1 MENNKRPLFTDAREQ
16 RSEPYV
22 NPCIAKLSRS
32 ILQEKVR
39 CWLCFVLKA
48 CLHIL
53 CAKTHTDNRCK
64 PLCPLDAQLL
74 EHIWDVAG
82 DFVNDNTLTVYIK
95 RLREKL
101 EADPQTPCII
111 KTVRGVGYKID

>member
-1 MENNKRPLFTDAREQ
+1 MKLNYNTLGIDIGSTTVKIAILNTNGEIIFSDYQRHYANIQETLASIITDACEQ

-22 NPCIAKLSRS
+22 NPCIAKLFRS

-53 CAKTHTDNRCK
+53 YAKTHTDNRCK
-64 PLCPLDAQLL
+64 PLCPLDNEL
-74 EHIWDVAG
+74 
-82 DFVNDNTLTVYIK
+82 
-95 RLREKL
+95 
-101 EADPQTPCII
+101 
-111 KTVRGVGYKID
+111 